1 MSAISTTASSG
12 KSAAAFLANPPSTPV
27 GDAPQFSDPAGE
39 GDRGAAT
46 HVQLSDNVKAILARA
61 TTDQVVAE
69 RLQSFVE
76 SRRSGGP
83 GNSPSMGDTSKIN
96 VSRAFQQLS
105 GGSQASDASQAEQ
118 SVQLVRN
125 FATGLKAD
133 GYTIAALASNVD
145 GSSRITIIGPN
156 GFNFLDEHFGRSDE
170 FMGGLQ
176 GGPGLSE
183 SATKT
188 GNVEYIS
195 ITQNSAEATSVEASS
210 AAGTTSVSWATAQ
223 SNSVT
228 IAIDFNTGSISL
240 TQSETI
246 SASITA
252 QISRAGSSVSTVA

>member
-1 MSAISTTASSG
+1 LS
-12 KSAAAFLANPPSTPV
+12 NR
-27 GDAPQFSDPAGE
+27 
-39 GDRGAAT
+39 GDRAARET
-46 HVQLSDNVKAILARA
+46 
-61 TTDQVVAE
+61 
-69 RLQSFVE
+69 
-76 SRRSGGP
+76 
-83 GNSPSMGDTSKIN
+83 GDTSRTN

-105 GGSQASDASQAEQ
+105 GGSPPSDASQAEQ

-133 GYTIAALASNVD
+133 GYTIAALANNVD

-176 GGPGLSE
+176 GGLGLSE

-195 ITQNSAEATSVEASS
+195 ITQNSAEATSIEASS
-210 AAGTTSVSWATAQ
+210 AAGTTSVSSATVQ

-246 SASITA
+246 SAAITA
-252 QISRAGSSVSTVA
+252 QINRTGSSVSTAA